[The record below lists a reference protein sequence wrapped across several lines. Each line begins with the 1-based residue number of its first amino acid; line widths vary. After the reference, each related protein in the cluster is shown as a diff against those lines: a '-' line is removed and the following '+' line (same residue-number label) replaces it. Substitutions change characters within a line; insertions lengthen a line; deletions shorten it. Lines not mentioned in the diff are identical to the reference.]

1 MSAQRN
7 FVKLAHKALVNMVK
21 TSGFPN
27 DVQQLAKEA
36 EKQAKKGYL
45 YFLKFFRELAPEDKE
60 AVAGEIQHYTRQ
72 TKGTIE
78 KMLKFKFEELD
89 PVDENKEKFM

>member
-1 MSAQRN
+1 MSAQRD

-45 YFLKFFRELAPEDKE
+45 YF
-60 AVAGEIQHYTRQ
+60 
-72 TKGTIE
+72 
-78 KMLKFKFEELD
+78 FK
-89 PVDENKEKFM
+89 